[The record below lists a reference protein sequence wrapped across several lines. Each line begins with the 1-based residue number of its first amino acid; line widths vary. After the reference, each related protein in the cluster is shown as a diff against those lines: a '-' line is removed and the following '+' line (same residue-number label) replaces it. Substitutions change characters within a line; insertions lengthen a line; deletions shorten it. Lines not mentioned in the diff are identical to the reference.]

1 MYVFSHLCPAIT
13 ASTFRSAAV
22 WAERLQQWRQVVMI
36 EELLRTCG
44 FGGISGAGSGDSST
58 VFGHL
63 RVRSV
68 RTTSRDKTVVRW
80 KRYYCRV
87 TDGYLSYFAPRG
99 NSKGNDAEAV
109 ADAAGKGG
117 GVGEDGEQRKPK
129 GIVPIGNRTIVH
141 LETKLIKSGYW
152 AFSVTTAMRS
162 VIFRAPNAQTCW
174 DWLDKILD
182 SVGIPKGQ
190 KDQMQGQLERAEAA
204 NDVSPSFLR
213 EANCKVVFVR
223 FAQLHAFHSHI
234 RMFAVWCLS
243 LVLRSA
249 CPKRVRGVILLPTDI
264 SEPNSELPTTVLTQ
278 PVFSNPFASP
288 PLPLYRLGAG
298 AKPQSFRPPAPICP
312 RAFKERP
319 RN

>member
-1 MYVFSHLCPAIT
+1 M
-13 ASTFRSAAV
+13 

-36 EELLRTCG
+36 EELLSTCG

-58 VFGHL
+58 AFGHL

-99 NSKGNDAEAV
+99 NSKGKDVEAA
-109 ADAAGKGG
+109 ADTADKGG
-117 GVGEDGEQRKPK
+117 GVGEDSEQRKPK

-213 EANCKVVFVR
+213 EANCKVVLYSLPNTRIPFPYSHVR
-223 FAQLHAFHSHI
+223 SVVLVPCSSKCVPQACSRRHFATYI
-234 RMFAVWCLS
+234 
-243 LVLRSA
+243 
-249 CPKRVRGVILLPTDI
+249 
-264 SEPNSELPTTVLTQ
+264 N
-278 PVFSNPFASP
+278 
-288 PLPLYRLGAG
+288 LGA
-298 AKPQSFRPPAPICP
+298 KLQNYPQPYS
-312 RAFKERP
+312 
-319 RN
+319 